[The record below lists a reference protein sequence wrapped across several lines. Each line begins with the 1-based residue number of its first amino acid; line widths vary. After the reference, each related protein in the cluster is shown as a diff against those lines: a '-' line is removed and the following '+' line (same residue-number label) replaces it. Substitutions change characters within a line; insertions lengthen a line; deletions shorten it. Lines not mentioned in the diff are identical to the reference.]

1 MTPAHFLR
9 RAHSAGRRSNP
20 PGTAA
25 RRTAAWALL
34 CPLLFACLAPL
45 ACTRQPTPPA
55 ATRPAASDPTA
66 SPTSAADLPIP
77 NPGPNRG
84 VIRVTGDHEFT
95 SGATVHCTQIAGQD
109 PNTTALRIELDP
121 DDPPQPLLVLTVP
134 GATTSGTYPAA
145 LSLRLDTSDGTF
157 TESTGQ
163 AQVLLQNDT
172 RSASTGADAGGF
184 AISFSAAYAGA
195 AGDGL
200 AAGRLLDC
208 ALRWLAP

>member
-9 RAHSAGRRSNP
+9 RAHYPGRRNNP
-20 PGTAA
+20 SGTAA
-25 RRTAAWALL
+25 RRTAPWALL
-34 CPLLFACLAPL
+34 WLLLSACLAPL

-145 LSLRLDTSDGTF
+145 LSLRLDTTDGTF
-157 TESTGQ
+157 TESTGD
-163 AQVLLQNDT
+163 AQVNLHMNP
-172 RSASTGADAGGF
+172 
-184 AISFSAAYAGA
+184 SFTTDRVESHLSGTFTATFSGA
-195 AGDGL
+195 AGDGHAFGNL
-200 AAGRLLDC
+200 VSC
-208 ALRWLAP
+208 AFPRP

>member
-1 MTPAHFLR
+1 MTAARFLR
-9 RAHSAGRRSNP
+9 RARSPGRRTNP
-20 PGTAA
+20 SSTAA
-25 RRTAAWALL
+25 RLLSASASPWALL
-34 CPLLFACLAPL
+34 FVCLALL

-55 ATRPAASDPTA
+55 ATPPDTANPTA

-121 DDPPQPLLVLTVP
+121 DDARQPLLVLTVP

-145 LSLRLDTSDGTF
+145 LSLRLDTTDGTF
-157 TESTGQ
+157 TESTGE
-163 AQVLLQNDT
+163 AQVVLDKLL
-172 RSASTGADAGGF
+172 ADPAGG
-184 AISFSAAYAGA
+184 AGDDQLSGTLAGTYTGA
-195 AGDGL
+195 AGDGR
-200 AAGRLLDC
+200 ADGRFTGC
-208 ALRWLAP
+208 ARQSSAP